1 MKQDD
6 LHKDLHVRLKKV
18 LGQVQ
23 AIDKMIEQEAPCED
37 VLTQIS
43 AAKAALHSCGK
54 IILEDHI
61 KQCVLDGIEHSD
73 ADKAI
78 ENFTTAV
85 DRFASMS

>member
-1 MKQDD
+1 MIQAD

-23 AIDKMIEQEAPCED
+23 AIDKMLEQEAPCED

-61 KQCVLDGIEHSD
+61 KQCVRDGIEHSD